1 MRRRE
6 FIGLAAGAAASWSL
20 AAAMAAQSLPHVG
33 FLLPG
38 TPASHGGYV
47 PPFLQGL
54 AETGL
59 IKGQDFALDLR
70 FAELRPDHIPAL
82 IRELVE
88 KKVDVLAVGGPAAA
102 VAAKAATAVIPIVFV
117 ASNPVSLG
125 LVASLNRPGGNVTG
139 VGLFGATVE
148 PKKLEL
154 LHQLVPKAVVIGV
167 LVNPNSPTAE
177 PVSKEMEETAQTL
190 GLEVR
195 ILKAST
201 ESEIDAAFATLVELH
216 AGGLIVASE
225 PFFDSR
231 REQLVALASR
241 HALPAVYSWPEYAA
255 AGGLMSYGTLLS
267 DAYRQAGVYTGRILK
282 GEKPADLPVMQPTK
296 FELVI
301 NLKTAKELGVEV
313 PPLLLASA
321 DKVIE

>member
-1 MRRRE
+1 MRRRD
-6 FIGLAAGAAASWSL
+6 FIGLAAGAAAGWPL
-20 AAAMAAQSLPHVG
+20 AAAMAEQPLPQVG

-47 PPFLQGL
+47 PSFLQGL
-54 AETGL
+54 GETGL
-59 IKGQDFALDLR
+59 IKDQGFALDLR
-70 FAELRPDHIPAL
+70 FAELRPDRIPAL
-82 IRELVE
+82 IRELVD
-88 KKVDVLAVGGPAAA
+88 KRVDVLAVGGPAAA

-117 ASNPVSLG
+117 ASSPISLG

-154 LHQLVPKAVVIGV
+154 LHELVPKAVVIGV

-177 PVSKEMEETAQTL
+177 PVSKEMEGTAQTL
-190 GLEVR
+190 RLEVR

-201 ESEIDAAFATLVELH
+201 ESEIDAAFATLVEVH

-282 GEKPADLPVMQPTK
+282 GEKPADLPVVQPTR

-301 NLKTAKELGVEV
+301 NLKTARALGVEV